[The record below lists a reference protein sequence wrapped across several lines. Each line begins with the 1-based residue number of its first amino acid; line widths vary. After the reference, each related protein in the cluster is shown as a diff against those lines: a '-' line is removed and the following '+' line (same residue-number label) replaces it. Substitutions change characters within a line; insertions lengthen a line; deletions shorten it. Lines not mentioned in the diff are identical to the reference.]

1 MSSIFVACVRFTVG
15 ISQGL
20 GGAMAGTF
28 SVRRAA
34 DKLLFGIVFLNNG
47 LLSLLSRVGVIENR
61 EVTDPDADPP
71 LRIVF

>member
-1 MSSIFVACVRFTVG
+1 M
-15 ISQGL
+15 
-20 GGAMAGTF
+20 
-28 SVRRAA
+28 
-34 DKLLFGIVFLNNG
+34 VFLNNG